1 MSADE
6 TASEPARDRRVR
18 GRRRVV
24 GRRDPRMPYPVA
36 AAAVGVLVAV
46 MARGLIFGGEQ
57 ACDTIRGTSSCG
69 SAGGFMLLVIAA
81 LMIYVGMLLLRF
93 LTVPEPGVTS
103 MLGVA
108 LLAIA
113 VLTVLLEH
121 IFSPW
126 MWIVL
131 PALAA
136 VVYAFAAW
144 AAAKLAE
151 LGST

>member
-1 MSADE
+1 
-6 TASEPARDRRVR
+6 
-18 GRRRVV
+18 
-24 GRRDPRMPYPVA
+24 MPHPVA

-46 MARGLIFGGEQ
+46 MARVLIFGGEQ
-57 ACDTIRGTSSCG
+57 ACDAIRGTSSCG
-69 SAGGFMLLVIAA
+69 GAGGFMLLVIAA
-81 LMIYVGMLLLRF
+81 LMIYVGMRLLRF

-113 VLTVLLEH
+113 VLTVLLEQ

-144 AAAKLAE
+144 AAARLAE